1 MNLWNSSKTL
11 YCNFFADPMD
21 ALDQSKPPFLMAK
34 KKINPPFLMVKNTMY
49 CLVYFKSWK
58 KPPALPRANINLVLH
73 LMSEQFRRAAST
85 PCNGTFLMLKSPIF
99 LWPTS
104 PWLAHIGTK
113 TKVMTVQVA
122 DGTSET
128 LVSNRRPMYPPIYLS
143 IWYVYIR
150 IYIYMCVLSNLILS
164 YSILSYTT
172 FTDPILSYIL
182 YDLNLINSYLL
193 YLCIYVSVYLC
204 IYVSMYLRNSGYLC
218 I

>member
-143 IWYVYIR
+143 IWYAYIR
-150 IYIYMCVLSNLILS
+150 IYIYMCVSYPILSYPILYYPILPSLILS
-164 YSILSYTT
+164 YPTSYMIWILSILI
-172 FTDPILSYIL
+172 F
-182 YDLNLINSYLL
+182 
-193 YLCIYVSVYLC
+193 CIYVSMYLC